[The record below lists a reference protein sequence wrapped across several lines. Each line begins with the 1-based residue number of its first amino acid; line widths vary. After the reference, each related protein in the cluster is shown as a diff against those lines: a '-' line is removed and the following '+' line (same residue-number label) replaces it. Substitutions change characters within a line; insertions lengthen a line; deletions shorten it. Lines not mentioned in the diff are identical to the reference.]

1 MQFPSPFSLNTY
13 NCLYCFAYGFKKIVL
28 VQPYIFLYNAMK
40 YPIFAWIQIFVGL
53 SLFSLGSFVLVVGQ
67 CVAGISNAGK
77 TPFVDRRDGG
87 TGW

>member
-1 MQFPSPFSLNTY
+1 
-13 NCLYCFAYGFKKIVL
+13 
-28 VQPYIFLYNAMK
+28 MK
-40 YPIFAWIQIFVGL
+40 YPIFALIQIFVGL

-77 TPFVDRRDGG
+77 TPFVDRADGG